1 MLREASRLVSE
12 IHIVAWDV
20 AIIPKGSAIVEGNES
35 FATDVMQYYFSKDEP
50 GIKRKLEEAI
60 ECI

>member
-1 MLREASRLVSE
+1 MLREASCLVPE

-35 FATDVMQYYFSKDEP
+35 FATNVMQYFF
-50 GIKRKLEEAI
+50 L
-60 ECI
+60 